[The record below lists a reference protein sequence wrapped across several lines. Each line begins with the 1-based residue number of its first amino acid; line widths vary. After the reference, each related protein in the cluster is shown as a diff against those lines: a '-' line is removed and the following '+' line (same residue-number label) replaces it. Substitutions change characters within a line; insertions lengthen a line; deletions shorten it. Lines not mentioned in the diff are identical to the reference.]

1 MSAIQGSAQPTSEGE
16 SAESQAA
23 PLGFQVRVNGVS
35 LVDLLQMF
43 HMGRRSVTV
52 RLPQGMLYL
61 REGEVIHAESGELT
75 GEEAVRRLLEVR
87 GGELCTESLIPTP
100 ISVRRPLATVL
111 LDALVRIDEHN
122 ERPLL
127 ASDSDGHGDDA
138 ASTRIARWEAICED
152 ISRRVE
158 GALCS
163 VVVDLSR
170 RVILGGQQRP
180 ELAQIG
186 QDLLLDV
193 ALALFSANS
202 FSGLEEV
209 LDEGQHKSEA
219 PAAHTRELYTHRGE
233 RLYIGKRLPEETGVL
248 VVCAATSLPA
258 LPMAQLKSVLASV
271 KS

>member
-1 MSAIQGSAQPTSEGE
+1 MSANQGSAQPTSEGNG
-16 SAESQAA
+16 AASQAA

-52 RLPQGMLYL
+52 RLPQGILYI
-61 REGEVIHAESGELT
+61 RDGEVIHAECGELT
-75 GEEAVRRLLEVR
+75 GEAAVGRLLEVR

-127 ASDSDGHGDDA
+127 GGDNIVDTDEA
-138 ASTRIARWEAICED
+138 ASTRVAHWEAICVD
-152 ISRRVE
+152 INRRVE

-163 VVVDLSR
+163 VVVDLNR
-170 RVILGGQQRP
+170 RVMLGGHQRP
-180 ELAQIG
+180 DLAPIG

-193 ALALFSANS
+193 ALALLSGNS
-202 FSGLEEV
+202 FLSLENI
-209 LDEGQHKSEA
+209 LDEGRDSAQTRA
-219 PAAHTRELYTHRGE
+219 VHTRELYTHRGQ
-233 RLYIGKRLPEETGVL
+233 RVYIGQRLPDDIGVL
-248 VVCAATSLPA
+248 VVCSAISLPA
-258 LPMAQLKSVLASV
+258 LPMAQLKSILVNL
-271 KS
+271 KG